1 MGLLRPFVFL
11 CVVIPYSL
19 ASVTVY
25 GQIPLGQA
33 TQSASAPTY
42 TSPATYDPT
51 VLNPPP
57 VPQNFATQLSLSV
70 PATSNNVSLSQPLK
84 GSFLGFSIEFS
95 VISQVCT
102 RKKLVRLPHVG
113 PSTRSLTRWV
123 RSFIQVPFL
132 NLMSNIRQRAGEIR
146 IRVGG
151 NTQETAS
158 LVDSLPDGDMALK
171 EPSNLND
178 PTSTPAL
185 RYTADAL
192 YMLGNISSLVDVK
205 WFLGIPFND
214 TANLRLQI
222 AEVGEAVL
230 DSGGYLL
237 GFQVGNEPDLYAAH
251 GVRPSTYSPYD
262 YFGEFGIVVDAVN
275 NDNSIPV
282 KNNLVIPSV
291 SGTWTPEDVFNTG
304 IVASYD
310 SSLGYLAV
318 EHYPTDNCYAQYG
331 IGSPVDPQTIFPDYL
346 SHSSAISLVAPYLNA
361 SSYSASVGK
370 PFVMMETNT
379 ASCGGFPGISQSF
392 GAAMWAV
399 DYALQ
404 MGAVGFWGAMLHVGG
419 QDDYYNPFTPPPTN
433 QSSYHQWTV
442 GSVFYSTLVVAE
454 ALGSSGNAR
463 LVDLTNTLTS
473 PSDTAT
479 PPATSIYT
487 PAYAVYENGAPARL
501 VVFNFVTDTSGSSTV
516 QFTFGFGGGSV
527 PGSVQVKYLLAPSVS
542 AKDNITWAGQT
553 FGSTFESDGR
563 FQGSPSVTTI
573 SCSTSSNTCTVPL
586 PAPCVALIFLTSS
599 AYGESDPSTTVT
611 FATTALT
618 QTYNTATINPTV
630 LATSNGMS
638 GNERDQLAST
648 SRENGVAS
656 MGAGIKVGLGL
667 GLVSLAVGAW
677 MGGGGTWW

>member
-1 MGLLRPFVFL
+1 MGCIRPFVFL
-11 CVVIPYSL
+11 FVVIPYSL

-33 TQSASAPTY
+33 TQSASAATY
-42 TSPATYDPT
+42 TAPAFYDTT

-57 VPQNFATQLSLSV
+57 VPPNLSTQLYLSV

-95 VISQVCT
+95 VISQVCMSSPA
-102 RKKLVRLPHVG
+102 LFVL
-113 PSTRSLTRWV
+113 
-123 RSFIQVPFL
+123 SFIQVPFL
-132 NLMSNIRQRAGEIR
+132 NLMSNIRQRAGEVR

-214 TANLRLQI
+214 TTNLRLQI
-222 AEVGEAVL
+222 AEVGETVL

-262 YFGEFGIVVDAVN
+262 YFGEFGILVDAVDS
-275 NDNSIPV
+275 DNSIPV
-282 KNNLVIPSV
+282 KSNLVVPSV

-304 IVASYD
+304 IVNSYD

-331 IGSPVDPQTIFPDYL
+331 IGSPVDPQTVFPDYL
-346 SHSSAISLVAPYLNA
+346 NHTSAISLVAPYLNA
-361 SSYSASVGK
+361 SSYAASVSK

-379 ASCGGFPGISQSF
+379 ASCGGFPGVSDSF

-419 QDDYYNPFTPPPTN
+419 QDDYYNVSAPPPTN

-442 GSVFYSTLVVAE
+442 GSVFYSSVFVAE
-454 ALGSSGNAR
+454 ALGPSGNAR
-463 LVDLTNTLTS
+463 LVDLTNALTS
-473 PSDTAT
+473 PSDATT
-479 PPATSIYT
+479 PPVTSIYT

-501 VVFNFVTDTSGSSTV
+501 VVFNFVTDTTGSSTV
-516 QFTFGFGGGSV
+516 QFTFELGGGSV

-542 AKDNITWAGQT
+542 NKDNITWAGQT
-553 FGSTFESDGR
+553 FGSTFGSDGR
-563 FQGSPSVTTI
+563 FQGLPYTTTI
-573 SCSTSSNTCTVPL
+573 PCSTSTNSCTVPL
-586 PAPCVALIFLTSS
+586 PAPCIALIFLTSS
-599 AYGESDPSTTVT
+599 AYAESSPSTTVT
-611 FATTALT
+611 FATTAVT
-618 QTYNTATINPTV
+618 QTWNTATIDPTA
-630 LATSNGMS
+630 LATSNGLS
-638 GNERDQLAST
+638 GKERDQLAST
-648 SRENGVAS
+648 SRENGAAPAV
-656 MGAGIKVGLGL
+656 AGIKVGLGL
-667 GLVSLAVGAW
+667 LGVVVGAW
-677 MGGGGTWW
+677 FGGGTWS

>member
-1 MGLLRPFVFL
+1 MPVMGPMELRSFVLLFVA
-11 CVVIPYSL
+11 IPYSL

-25 GQIPLGQA
+25 SQIPLGQA
-33 TQSASAPTY
+33 TQSASAATY
-42 TSPATYDPT
+42 TAPAAYDPT

-57 VPQNFATQLSLSV
+57 VPPSFSTQISLSV
-70 PATSNNVSLSQPLK
+70 PATSDNVSLSQPLK

-95 VISQVCT
+95 VISQVFG
-102 RKKLVRLPHVG
+102 KN
-113 PSTRSLTRWV
+113 S
-123 RSFIQVPFL
+123 SFIQVPFL
-132 NLMSNIRQRAGEIR
+132 NLMSNLRQRAGEVR

-158 LVDSLPDGDMALK
+158 LVDSLPNGDMALK

-214 TANLRLQI
+214 TTNLRLQI

-262 YFGEFGIVVDAVN
+262 YFGEVGILVDAVN

-282 KNNLVIPSV
+282 KNNLVVPSV

-304 IVASYD
+304 IVTSYD
-310 SSLGYLAV
+310 NSLGYLAV

-331 IGSPVDPQTIFPDYL
+331 IGSPVDPQTVFPDYL
-346 SHSSAISLVAPYLNA
+346 NHTSATSLVAPYLNA
-361 SSYSASVGK
+361 SSYAASVGK

-379 ASCGGFPGISQSF
+379 ASCGGFPGISDSF
-392 GAAMWAV
+392 GAAVWAV
-399 DYALQ
+399 DFALQ

-442 GSVFYSTLVVAE
+442 GSVFYSSLFVAE
-454 ALGSSGNAR
+454 ALGSSGTAR
-463 LVDLTNTLTS
+463 LVDLTNALTS
-473 PSDTAT
+473 PSDTTT

-487 PAYAVYENGAPARL
+487 PVYAIYENGAPARL

-516 QFTFGFGGGSV
+516 QFTFGLGGGNV

-542 AKDNITWAGQT
+542 DKNNITWAGQT

-563 FQGSPSVTTI
+563 FQGSPSITTI
-573 SCSTSSNTCTVPL
+573 SCSASSNTCTVPL
-586 PAPCVALIFLTSS
+586 PAPCIALIFLTSS
-599 AYGESDPSTTVT
+599 AYAESNPSSTVT

-618 QTYNTATINPTV
+618 QTWNTATINPTV

-638 GNERDQLAST
+638 GKERDQLAST
-648 SRENGVAS
+648 SRENGAAS
-656 MGAGIKVGLGL
+656 MGTGIGVGLGL
-667 GLVSLAVGAW
+667 GLVGLGVGAW
-677 MGGGGTWW
+677 MGGAGTW

>member
-1 MGLLRPFVFL
+1 
-11 CVVIPYSL
+11 
-19 ASVTVY
+19 
-25 GQIPLGQA
+25 
-33 TQSASAPTY
+33 
-42 TSPATYDPT
+42 
-51 VLNPPP
+51 
-57 VPQNFATQLSLSV
+57 
-70 PATSNNVSLSQPLK
+70 
-84 GSFLGFSIEFS
+84 
-95 VISQVCT
+95 
-102 RKKLVRLPHVG
+102 
-113 PSTRSLTRWV
+113 
-123 RSFIQVPFL
+123 
-132 NLMSNIRQRAGEIR
+132 MSNIRQRAGEVR

-158 LVDSLPDGDMALK
+158 FVDSLPDGDMALK

-214 TANLRLQI
+214 TTNLRLQI
-222 AEVGEAVL
+222 AEVGETVL

-237 GFQVGNEPDLYAAH
+237 GLQVGNEPDLYAAH

-262 YFGEFGIVVDAVN
+262 YFGEVGILVDAVN

-282 KNNLVIPSV
+282 KNNLVVPSV

-304 IVASYD
+304 IVTSYD
-310 SSLGYLAV
+310 NSLGYLAV

-331 IGSPVDPQTIFPDYL
+331 IGSPVDPQTVFPDYL
-346 SHSSAISLVAPYLNA
+346 NHTSAISLVAPYLNA
-361 SSYSASVGK
+361 SSYAASVSK

-379 ASCGGFPGISQSF
+379 ASCGGFPGISDSF

-442 GSVFYSTLVVAE
+442 GSVFYSSIFVAE
-454 ALGSSGNAR
+454 ALGSSGGAQ

-473 PSDTAT
+473 PSDTTT

-501 VVFNFVTDTSGSSTV
+501 VVLNFVTDASGSSTI
-516 QFTFGFGGGSV
+516 QFTFGLGGGSV

-542 AKDNITWAGQT
+542 NQDNITWAGQT

-563 FQGSPSVTTI
+563 FQGSPSITTI
-573 SCSTSSNTCTVPL
+573 DCSTSANSCTVPL
-586 PAPCVALIFLTSS
+586 PAPCIALIFLSSS
-599 AYGESDPSTTVT
+599 AYAESNPSTTVT
-611 FATTALT
+611 FATTSLT
-618 QTYNTATINPTV
+618 QTWNTATINPTA

-648 SRENGVAS
+648 SRENGAS
-656 MGAGIKVGLGL
+656 STVAGIRVPLGL
-667 GLVSLAVGAW
+667 GLLGMGVGAW
-677 MGGGGTWW
+677 VGGGGTWW